1 MAVKN
6 KSTLRTAQL
15 GILFALVI
23 VLQSIASFG
32 VINICL
38 CLIPITLGAMLFGW
52 KSGLALGSTFGA
64 VAAFWGIVG
73 KDIFTLYLFQAN
85 PVMTIVICLVKGAA
99 AGVAPALLYKWLSGV
114 NKLGK
119 GKNIFAAVVAAIS
132 APVANTGLFALGCTV
147 IMDDVTSVAAQLGLV
162 KENFVVLLFVGLI
175 SFNFF
180 IELAINAVFSP
191 ALGRLTAILEKQFG
205 TANKKQITVNAT
217 ITATVDVTSEEQTE
231 ESTTKNE

>member
-1 MAVKN
+1 MAIKN
-6 KSTLRTAQL
+6 KNTFRTAQL

-52 KSGLALGSTFGA
+52 KGGLALGTTFGA
-64 VAAFWGIVG
+64 VALFWGIVG

-85 PVMTIVICLVKGAA
+85 PFMTIVICLVKGAA
-99 AGVAPALLYKWLSGV
+99 CGVVPALLYKWISGI
-114 NKLGK
+114 KRFGK
-119 GKNIFAAVVAAIS
+119 GRGIVAAIVASIS
-132 APVANTGLFALGCTV
+132 APVANTGLFALGCV
-147 IMDDVTSVAAQLGLV
+147 IIMDDVTSVAGSLGLV
-162 KENFVVLLFVGLI
+162 AENFVSLLFIGLI

-191 ALGRLTAILEKQFG
+191 VLGKLTETFEKQFG
-205 TANKKQITVNAT
+205 YNKK
-217 ITATVDVTSEEQTE
+217 
-231 ESTTKNE
+231 K

>member
-1 MAVKN
+1 MATRNKKN
-6 KSTLRTAQL
+6 LKMAQL

-52 KSGLALGSTFGA
+52 KGGLALGSTFGV
-64 VAAFWGIVG
+64 VALFWGIVG

-85 PVMTIVICLVKGAA
+85 PFMTIVICLVKGAA
-99 AGVAPALLYKWLSGV
+99 CGVAPALLYKWLSGIEFF
-114 NKLGK
+114 
-119 GKNIFAAVVAAIS
+119 GKNDGLFASIIASIS
-132 APVANTGLFALGCTV
+132 APIANTGLFAIGCV
-147 IMDDVTSVAAQLGLV
+147 IIMDDVTSVAGSLGLV
-162 KENFVVLLFVGLI
+162 AENFVSLLFIGLI

-191 ALGRLTAILEKQFG
+191 ALGKLVSVFEKQFG
-205 TANKKQITVNAT
+205 FGNKK
-217 ITATVDVTSEEQTE
+217 
-231 ESTTKNE
+231 

>member
-1 MAVKN
+1 MAIRN
-6 KSTLRTAQL
+6 NSTLRTAQL

-52 KSGLALGSTFGA
+52 KSGLALGTTFGV

-85 PVMTIVICLVKGAA
+85 PFMTIVICLVKGAA
-99 AGVAPALLYKWLSGV
+99 CGVVPALLYKWISGI

-119 GKNIFAAVVAAIS
+119 GKNIFAAIAAAIS
-132 APVANTGLFALGCTV
+132 APIANTGVFALGCTI

-175 SFNFF
+175 SVNFF

-191 ALGRLTAILEKQFG
+191 ALGKLTAILEKQFG
-205 TANKKQITVNAT
+205 TEKKPQVTVN
-217 ITATVDVTSEEQTE
+217 VTSEETTE
-231 ESTTKNE
+231 EDENN

>member
-1 MAVKN
+1 MAQRRTN
-6 KSTLRTAQL
+6 QSTLRLAQL

-52 KSGLALGSTFGA
+52 KSGLALGTTFGV
-64 VAAFWGIVG
+64 VALFWGIVG

-85 PVMTIVICLVKGAA
+85 PFMTIMICLVKGAA
-99 AGVAPALLYKWLSGV
+99 CGVAPALLYKWLSGIQRFGDGK
-114 NKLGK
+114 KL
-119 GKNIFAAVVAAIS
+119 FASIVASIS
-132 APVANTGLFALGCTV
+132 APIANTGLFALGCTF
-147 IMDDVTSVAAQLGLV
+147 IMNDVTKVAADLGLV

-180 IELAINAVFSP
+180 IELAINVVFSP
-191 ALGRLTAILEKQFG
+191 ALSKLTVVLEKQF
-205 TANKKQITVNAT
+205 ALNKK
-217 ITATVDVTSEEQTE
+217 
-231 ESTTKNE
+231 K

>member
-1 MAVKN
+1 MTTKN
-6 KSTLRTAQL
+6 RKTLEIAQL

-52 KSGLALGSTFGA
+52 KGGLALGTTFGA
-64 VAAFWGIVG
+64 VALFWGIVG

-85 PVMTIVICLVKGAA
+85 PFMTIVICLVKGAA
-99 AGVAPALLYKWLSGV
+99 CGVVPALLYKWISGI
-114 NKLGK
+114 KRFGK
-119 GKNIFAAVVAAIS
+119 GRGIVAAIVASIS
-132 APVANTGLFALGCTV
+132 APVANTGLFALGCV
-147 IMDDVTSVAAQLGLV
+147 IIMDDVTSVAGSLGLV
-162 KENFVVLLFVGLI
+162 AENFVSLLFIGLI

-191 ALGRLTAILEKQFG
+191 ALGKLTEAFEKQFG
-205 TANKKQITVNAT
+205 YNKK
-217 ITATVDVTSEEQTE
+217 
-231 ESTTKNE
+231 K

>member
-1 MAVKN
+1 MAIKN
-6 KSTLRTAQL
+6 KNTFRTAQL

-52 KSGLALGSTFGA
+52 KGGLALGTTFGA
-64 VAAFWGIVG
+64 VALFWGIVG

-85 PVMTIVICLVKGAA
+85 PFMTIVICLVKGAA
-99 AGVAPALLYKWLSGV
+99 CGVVPALLYKWISGI
-114 NKLGK
+114 KRFGK
-119 GKNIFAAVVAAIS
+119 GRGIVAAIVASIS
-132 APVANTGLFALGCTV
+132 APVANTGLFALGCV
-147 IMDDVTSVAAQLGLV
+147 IIMDDVTSVAGSLGLV
-162 KENFVVLLFVGLI
+162 AENFVSLLFIGLI

-191 ALGRLTAILEKQFG
+191 ALGKLTETFEKQFG
-205 TANKKQITVNAT
+205 YNKK
-217 ITATVDVTSEEQTE
+217 
-231 ESTTKNE
+231 K